1 MRDHPDAFEEGRK
14 RLEEGDLPN
23 AVLLFEAA
31 VQQKPDHM
39 EVSETNGNRPWLGV
53 LLLGSFTFEVLRVC
67 VESSPQSAMQDI
79 RKDFTCLW
87 LWMCSWCV

>member
-14 RLEEGDLPN
+14 CLQEGDLPN

-39 EVSETNGNRPWLGV
+39 EVSEEQR
-53 LLLGSFTFEVLRVC
+53 
-67 VESSPQSAMQDI
+67 
-79 RKDFTCLW
+79 
-87 LWMCSWCV
+87 

>member
-39 EVSETNGNRPWLGV
+39 EVSGSRDKGLSYQGGCRKLPSVVGPVQGV
-53 LLLGSFTFEVLRVC
+53 
-67 VESSPQSAMQDI
+67 
-79 RKDFTCLW
+79 
-87 LWMCSWCV
+87 

>member
-14 RLEEGDLPN
+14 RLQEGDLPN

-39 EVSETNGNRPWLGV
+39 EVSGSRDNGLSCQGGCRNLTSVLGPV
-53 LLLGSFTFEVLRVC
+53 QGV
-67 VESSPQSAMQDI
+67 
-79 RKDFTCLW
+79 
-87 LWMCSWCV
+87 

>member
-14 RLEEGDLPN
+14 RLQEGDLPN

-39 EVSETNGNRPWLGV
+39 EVSESRDNRPWQGV
-53 LLLGSFTFEVLRVC
+53 LLLGSFPCEASRC
-67 VESSPQSAMQDI
+67 V
-79 RKDFTCLW
+79 
-87 LWMCSWCV
+87 

>member
-14 RLEEGDLPN
+14 RLAEGDLPN

-39 EVSETNGNRPWLGV
+39 EVSGSRDNRLSCQGGCRKVPSVVGPVQGV
-53 LLLGSFTFEVLRVC
+53 
-67 VESSPQSAMQDI
+67 
-79 RKDFTCLW
+79 
-87 LWMCSWCV
+87 

>member
-39 EVSETNGNRPWLGV
+39 EVSERRDNRPWPGV
-53 LLLGSFTFEVLRVC
+53 LLLASFSSEVSVC
-67 VESSPQSAMQDI
+67 V
-79 RKDFTCLW
+79 
-87 LWMCSWCV
+87 

>member
-39 EVSETNGNRPWLGV
+39 EVSGSRGN
-53 LLLGSFTFEVLRVC
+53 ELRC
-67 VESSPQSAMQDI
+67 QSRC
-79 RKDFTCLW
+79 RKLPSAVGPVQY
-87 LWMCSWCV
+87 L

>member
-14 RLEEGDLPN
+14 RLEQDDLPN

-39 EVSETNGNRPWLGV
+39 EVSDSRDNRLSCQDSCPFSVRTCAGCMKTSHFSVALG
-53 LLLGSFTFEVLRVC
+53 L
-67 VESSPQSAMQDI
+67 
-79 RKDFTCLW
+79 
-87 LWMCSWCV
+87 

>member
-14 RLEEGDLPN
+14 RLQEGDLPN

-39 EVSETNGNRPWLGV
+39 EVSGCRDNGLG
-53 LLLGSFTFEVLRVC
+53 C
-67 VESSPQSAMQDI
+67 QSGC
-79 RKDFTCLW
+79 RKLP
-87 LWMCSWCV
+87 SVVGPVQVV

>member
-14 RLEEGDLPN
+14 RLAEGDLPN

-39 EVSETNGNRPWLGV
+39 EVSESRVNRPWPGV
-53 LLLGSFTFEVLRVC
+53 LLLGSFPCEVSGC
-67 VESSPQSAMQDI
+67 VWKT
-79 RKDFTCLW
+79 RFTVGSCAGSTKTSHFSVALG
-87 LWMCSWCV
+87 M